1 MKQLN
6 ALLASVA
13 VLKQKAYN
21 MHWNVRGIDFMP
33 YHQLTQQ
40 LFEGLDD
47 LFDQIAEKVAQQ
59 GGTPLS
65 TLADYVKESKIK
77 EVKPKHF
84 KSKEVVEIIAADL
97 EILAKQAEEVK
108 TNQWTQPLLDEV
120 FLFVDK
126 QRWFFDSSK

>member
-77 EVKPKHF
+77 EVNPKHF